1 MYNIILSNLY
11 FIIMIIIILLL
22 GLALMRKDNNIQYLF
37 YPKFKIASLATIL
50 IFVTLLYIVTLYYAY
65 VQANWES
72 KKCDEGL
79 HYFAP
84 LFGYNSKTTFKECNN
99 KRINEIVDNKL
110 SGLSQLS
117 SYNKETLNTLQ
128 KDSDNLVEDLGT
140 SKKSIEKN
148 KKELQSVS
156 QPQIKTL
163 SNTLDKVLGSIF
175 LNTKINKGVLNSVQ
189 TLEDSSI
196 GNIVKK
202 FNSVDTN
209 AFDGKL
215 KI

>member
-1 MYNIILSNLY
+1 M
-11 FIIMIIIILLL
+11 
-22 GLALMRKDNNIQYLF
+22 
-37 YPKFKIASLATIL
+37 
-50 IFVTLLYIVTLYYAY
+50 
-65 VQANWES
+65 
-72 KKCDEGL
+72 
-79 HYFAP
+79 
-84 LFGYNSKTTFKECNN
+84 
-99 KRINEIVDNKL
+99 
-110 SGLSQLS
+110 
-117 SYNKETLNTLQ
+117 
-128 KDSDNLVEDLGT
+128 
-140 SKKSIEKN
+140 
-148 KKELQSVS
+148 
-156 QPQIKTL
+156 KTL

>member
-1 MYNIILSNLY
+1 
-11 FIIMIIIILLL
+11 MIIIILLL